1 MHDKPDALTLDREAA
16 RLVQYMASR
25 HRGAANGISAS
36 RLAAAMGISQRHLRH
51 QVSAARELGCALCGQ
66 PRTGYYIATTAQEL
80 QQATAWLEH
89 RAMHSLRLL
98 AQMRRVSLPELLG
111 QLRLPT

>member
-16 RLVQYMASR
+16 RLIQYMASR
-25 HRGAANGISAS
+25 HRGVANGINAA
-36 RLAAAMGISQRHLRH
+36 RLAAALDISPRRLRHL
-51 QVSAARELGCALCGQ
+51 VSAARELGCALCGQ
-66 PRTGYYIATTAQEL
+66 PRTGYYIATTAEEL
-80 QQATAWLEH
+80 QQASAWLES

-111 QLRLPT
+111 QLQLPT